1 MLEEVL
7 SAMFLVEEV
16 LVGQVV
22 EEVVVVLEEVLV
34 IRFVENHQA
43 PACSP

>member
-7 SAMFLVEEV
+7 LAMFLVEEV

-22 EEVVVVLEEVLV
+22 EEVVVVLEEVLA

>member
-1 MLEEVL
+1 MAEVL
-7 SAMFLVEEV
+7 LAIFLVEEV
-16 LVGQVV
+16 LVGLVV
-22 EEVVVVLEEVLV
+22 EEVVVVVLEEVLA

>member
-34 IRFVENHQA
+34 IRFVENRQA